1 MFIPLMATGSSGSL
15 LPGGVLINFLIV
27 GFGLILVAFFSS
39 SEASLISV
47 NKSRIKHLTA
57 QGNKA
62 AKSVL
67 KVVEQHEKFFAA
79 ILLTENAFIILSSS
93 VGTALTIYL
102 LGQNPYSVLLST
114 VIMTLLV
121 VIFGEITPKSLAARF
136 ADKWSLVVGK
146 PIQIIMAIETPF
158 LFPFTILP
166 KLILKMIGGDEK
178 HSETTV
184 TEGELRMLIGEAE
197 EEGMVETEEA
207 KMLES
212 VFRFGD
218 RKVSEIMTPRNEII
232 FLNTSSI
239 LKDFFKIYSEH
250 QHTRF
255 PVFKNATENI
265 VGIISAKD
273 VLKSFTSQNLNQE
286 QPITTLIRD
295 AYFVP
300 ENKRIAE
307 LLSEARQ
314 TGNQMAIAIDE
325 FGGLAGLVSI
335 KRLMEEVMG
344 RIGEEGS
351 SPEKEFQKIS
361 ENIFLVDGSI
371 SIEEAIEEFGIKIP
385 DGEYETIAGFIID
398 RLGAIPSIGDVL
410 DTKTAKF
417 EITVMDGLKIQQTKL
432 SIKSKKLINRQEN
445 SY

>member
-1 MFIPLMATGSSGSL
+1 MFIPYMAIGSSTSL
-15 LPGGVLINFLIV
+15 LPGGLLVNFLIV
-27 GFGLILVAFFSS
+27 GFSLVLVAFFSS

-47 NKSRIKHLTA
+47 NKSRIKHLTE

-93 VGTALTIYL
+93 LGTALTIYL
-102 LGQNPYSVLLST
+102 LGQNPYSVLIST

-166 KLILKMIGGDEK
+166 KLIFKIIGGNEK
-178 HSETTV
+178 LSETAI
-184 TEGELRMLIGEAE
+184 TEGELRMLIGEAG
-197 EEGMVETEEA
+197 EEGMVASEEA

-212 VFRFGD
+212 VFKFGD
-218 RKVSEIMTPRNEII
+218 RKVSEVMTPRNEII
-232 FLNTSSI
+232 FLNTSST

-273 VLKSFTSQNLNQE
+273 VLKSLASQKLNENQT
-286 QPITTLIRD
+286 ITTLIRD
-295 AYFVP
+295 SYFVP

-351 SPEKEFQKIS
+351 IPEKEFQKIS
-361 ENIFLVDGSI
+361 HNIFLINGSI
-371 SIEEAIEEFGIKIP
+371 SIDKAAEEFGVLIP

-398 RLGAIPSIGDVL
+398 QLGEIPSIGDIL
-410 DTKTAKF
+410 ETNSAKF
-417 EITVMDGLKIQQTKL
+417 EVTIMDGLKIEQAKL
-432 SIKSKKLINRQEN
+432 YVKPKVN
-445 SY
+445 